1 MNEPYLLYYMC
12 HLITNMIYCC
22 SDFCIATTG
31 SVGRGKKKR
40 KKNKLHET
48 QLNIQALTLAI
59 LAI

>member
-1 MNEPYLLYYMC
+1 
-12 HLITNMIYCC
+12 MIYCC

-31 SVGRGKKKR
+31 SVGREKKKK
-40 KKNKLHET
+40 KKNLHET